1 MRVIKVIQMKSDK
14 YLVTKL
20 QLFQYVLTS
29 ALGQPSPRFIDER
42 SDIFASEAL
51 MTGISPPRYVRHLT
65 FSDLDLDLPDL
76 APFSLDRYNNKSFI
90 FQYFDD
96 MNDSVFDKVNSNNY
110 EYLKALYYNKGN
122 DL

>member
-1 MRVIKVIQMKSDK
+1 MKSDK
-14 YLVTKL
+14 YLVINL
-20 QLFQYVLTS
+20 QLFQYVLSS
-29 ALGQPSPRFIDER
+29 ALDQPRPRFIDER
-42 SDIFASEAL
+42 PDIFASEVL

-76 APFSLDRYNNKSFI
+76 APFSLDRYHNNNFI

-110 EYLKALYYNKGN
+110 EYLRALYWNKGN

>member
-1 MRVIKVIQMKSDK
+1 MRVIEVIQMKSDK
-14 YLVTKL
+14 YLVTNL
-20 QLFQYVLTS
+20 QLFQYVLSS
-29 ALGQPSPRFIDER
+29 ALDQPRPRFIDER
-42 SDIFASEAL
+42 PDIFASEVL
-51 MTGISPPRYVRHLT
+51 VTGISPPRYVRHLT

-76 APFSLDRYNNKSFI
+76 APFSLDRYNNNSFI

-110 EYLKALYYNKGN
+110 EYLRALYWNKGN